1 MRCYEFIAK
10 TKKVLDVQPSVAQG
24 QAKVAQL
31 VNQIAASDQQRPPTA
46 EEKVIAQMQYAN
58 MKKQADRTYAAQLQ
72 QQLIAIQAKQAG
84 VALPRVGGRVKR
96 TISKD

>member
-1 MRCYEFIAK
+1 MAR
-10 TKKVLDVQPSVAQG
+10 TKKVLDVQPSAAQG

-46 EEKVIAQMQYAN
+46 EEKVIARMQYAN

-72 QQLIAIQAKQAG
+72 QQLNAIQAKQAND
-84 VALPRVGGRVKR
+84 ATPRVGGRVR
-96 TISKD
+96 RGISKE